1 MMGREVTSVASL
13 RSALPHTGSASSRA
27 ARRCSSPRR
36 ITLLALFLILFV
48 SFDALFFHNVIGI
61 KPQDPRQVEQL
72 EQADQ
77 ELIKVLVKTKGA
89 IEARTPV
96 EDLAGFA
103 DRVKVLT
110 LLDDFR
116 ERLNTT
122 YPALNS
128 TTKALYTRSIEHH
141 HASLFDLLFPYVR
154 KSRLIPRSF
163 EQLRQRYTVP
173 KGIIIPCG
181 NDQFVYAVHL
191 VATLKHV
198 HRTELPIHV
207 VYAGG
212 DDLVPEKRAALRS
225 IHPDVETVDIL
236 NFFDEDLVGIHGGGW
251 AIKVFAI
258 LASPFQEV
266 IIADADAIF
275 MQDPAKMYSDPGY
288 NRTGTLFFR
297 DREIFPGDGQVHQW
311 WRSIMEGRE
320 PSDQMKESRW
330 WTDQASREEMESGVI
345 VFDKR
350 RREVSLGLVFAGY
363 LNTRGVREPV
373 TYANTYGDKESFWM
387 AFELAGIPY
396 HMDREYAAIIGQ
408 LTHPDTKSHSIDSFI
423 QSDHLFHLDHKGRPL
438 WWNGSL
444 FMEKRVKD
452 RGYLIATHWAPGSV
466 DWECDTEPWSMRTT
480 QRDVVDLQHDIEFTS
495 TLSEMIGAAVWWEG
509 RFPRLLEQHYASD
522 WGSNR

>member
-1 MMGREVTSVASL
+1 MGREIRLMSPVLGRSPVAS
-13 RSALPHTGSASSRA
+13 ST
-27 ARRCSSPRR
+27 RRGCSSPRR
-36 ITLLALFLILFV
+36 LVPLLAITLLALL
-48 SFDALFFHNVIGI
+48 SFDALFFHTLIGTA
-61 KPQDPRQVEQL
+61 PVDPLAIEQQEQV
-72 EQADQ
+72 DQ
-77 ELIKVLVKTKGA
+77 ELIKVLTRTKEA
-89 IEARTPV
+89 MEARTPV
-96 EDLAGFA
+96 ADLAGFA
-103 DRVKVLT
+103 DRIMVLSA
-110 LLDDFR
+110 LDSFR
-116 ERLNTT
+116 SELNTT
-122 YPALNS
+122 YSHLNAS
-128 TTKALYTRSIEHH
+128 TQALYTRSLEHH
-141 HASLFDLLFPYVR
+141 HSTLFDLLFPYIR
-154 KSRLIPRSF
+154 KSRSIPRSF
-163 EQLRQRYTVP
+163 AQLRSLFTVP
-173 KGIIIPCG
+173 RGIVIPCG

-198 HRTELPIHV
+198 HRTKLPIHI

-212 DDLVPEKRAALRS
+212 DDLFPEKRAALRS
-225 IHPDVETVDIL
+225 IHPDVETVDML

-251 AIKVFAI
+251 AVKAFAA

-275 MQDPAKMYSDPGY
+275 MQDPANMYHDPGY
-288 NRTGTLFFR
+288 ESTGTLFFR
-297 DREIFPGDGQVHQW
+297 DREIFPGEGQVHEW
-311 WRSIMEGRE
+311 WHSVMKGRQ
-320 PSDQMKESRW
+320 PSEQMAKSRW
-330 WTDQASREEMESGVI
+330 WSEQASREEMESGVI

-350 RREVSLGLVFAGY
+350 RREVALGLVFAGY
-363 LNTRGVREPV
+363 LNTKGVREPV

-396 HMDREYAAIIGQ
+396 HMDQEYAAIIGQ

-466 DWECDTEPWSMRTT
+466 DWVCDTEPWSMRTT
-480 QRDVVDLQHDIEFTS
+480 QRDVVDLQHDLEFTS

-522 WGSNR
+522 WGNKRR